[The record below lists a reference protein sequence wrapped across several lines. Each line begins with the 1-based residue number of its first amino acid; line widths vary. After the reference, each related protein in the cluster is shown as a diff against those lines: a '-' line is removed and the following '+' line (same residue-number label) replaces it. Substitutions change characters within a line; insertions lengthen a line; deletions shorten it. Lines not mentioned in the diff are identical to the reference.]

1 MLFPGDIKNALSNYN
16 NLISNKVTY
25 DFKGI
30 KTFSMKKIFTLF
42 CLSFFLFA
50 QAQEYSSSNIHS
62 HNDYAGAL
70 PFYGAYS
77 NETGVIE
84 ADVFLVNN
92 ELFVSHTSKE
102 IVMHNTLKS
111 LYLEPLSSKLKSLEG
126 KVYQSGKPLIL
137 MIDIKSDA
145 DSTLKLI
152 EQQLKAFPEIIS
164 NKNIK
169 VVISGN
175 RPLPSQYANYPEFIY
190 FDGRLNE
197 NYTAEQ
203 LARVEMISEDL
214 KEFTVWNGKGVLT
227 QDDLEK
233 IQSTIKKV
241 HSQNK
246 KIRFWGTQDNVNT
259 WMTLMNLKV
268 DFIGTDNVSEL
279 THFINNIKSTFYQNT
294 EFHEAYVPKNTSA
307 FTKKKP
313 KNVILLIGDGMGLTQ
328 IYAGYTANKGK
339 LSLFNIPT
347 QGLSIT
353 KASNS
358 YITDSAAG
366 ATAMATGHKTNN
378 RFISVD
384 ENGKPLELIT
394 QQLAARNYKTAVI
407 SAGNITDATP
417 AAFYAHQPERSYS
430 EPIANDFLA
439 NPSDI
444 LIGGGKN
451 EFKSRKDG
459 KDLSKI
465 LTERGYTFLDK
476 FNSLDTIKNS
486 KFIVLDDAAVV
497 SMKDGRGDFLTKSF
511 AKATSTLLKSKNPF
525 FIMAEGA
532 QIDYGGH
539 RNNVEYVVREML
551 DFDKLVGQAM
561 EFVDNNP
568 ETLLIVTADH
578 ETGGLSLID
587 GSIEKGYVH
596 GSFSTNDHTAVPVP
610 VFAYGAGAQN
620 FMGVYQNTEIYSR
633 IIKALSIK

>member
-1 MLFPGDIKNALSNYN
+1 
-16 NLISNKVTY
+16 
-25 DFKGI
+25 
-30 KTFSMKKIFTLF
+30 MKKIITLF
-42 CLSFFLFA
+42 CFHFFLFA
-50 QAQEYSSSNIHS
+50 QAQEYSTSNIHS
-62 HNDYAGAL
+62 HNDYASAL

-77 NETGVIE
+77 NEVGVIE

-92 ELFVSHTSKE
+92 ELFVAHTSKE
-102 IVMHNTLKS
+102 ITQQNTLKS
-111 LYLEPLSSKLKSLEG
+111 QYLDPLAAKFKSLGG
-126 KVYQSGKPLIL
+126 KAYPSNKPLIL
-137 MIDIKSDA
+137 MIDIKTEADA
-145 DSTLKLI
+145 TLKLI
-152 EQQLKAFPEIIS
+152 TQQLKTFPDLIS
-164 NKNIK
+164 NKNLK

-175 RPLPSQYANYPEFIY
+175 RPSPANWKDYPEFIY

-197 NYTAEQ
+197 NYTSEQ
-203 LARVEMISEDL
+203 LSRVEMISEDL
-214 KEFTVWNGKGVLT
+214 KEITIWNGKGVMT
-227 QDDLEK
+227 QADSEK
-233 IQSTIKKV
+233 VQAIIKKV
-241 HSQNK
+241 HDQNK
-246 KIRFWGTQDNVNT
+246 KIRFWATQDNVNT

-279 THFINNIKSTFYQNT
+279 AHFINNIKSTFYQNT
-294 EFHEAYVPKNTSA
+294 EFHQAYIPKNVSA
-307 FTKKKP
+307 FAKKKP
-313 KNVILLIGDGMGLTQ
+313 KNVILLIGDGMGLAQ
-328 IYAGYTANKGK
+328 IYSGYTANKGQ

-353 KASNS
+353 KSSDS

-394 QQLAARNYKTAVI
+394 KQLAKKNYKTAII

-430 EPIANDFLA
+430 EPIAEDFLS

-444 LIGGGKN
+444 LIGGGVK
-451 EFKSRKDG
+451 EFNSRKDG
-459 KDLSKI
+459 KDLSKVLI
-465 LTERGYTFLDK
+465 EKGYTFSDK
-476 FNSLDTIKNS
+476 FNTLDTIKNVRLV
-486 KFIVLDDAAVV
+486 VLDDASVV
-497 SMKDGRGDFLTKSF
+497 SMKDGRGDFLTKSL
-511 AKATSTLLKSKNPF
+511 AKATSTFSKTKNPF

-539 RNNVEYVVREML
+539 KNNVEYVVREML

-561 EFVDNNP
+561 EFVDKNP

-587 GSIEKGYVH
+587 GSIAKGYVH

-610 VFAYGAGAQN
+610 VFAYGPGAQN
-620 FMGVYQNTEIYSR
+620 FMGVYQNTEIYTK
-633 IIKALSIK
+633 IMEVLTH

>member
-1 MLFPGDIKNALSNYN
+1 
-16 NLISNKVTY
+16 
-25 DFKGI
+25 
-30 KTFSMKKIFTLF
+30 MKKIITLF
-42 CLSFFLFA
+42 CLQFFLFV

-92 ELFVSHTSKE
+92 ELFVAHNFKDITAA
-102 IVMHNTLKS
+102 NTLKNM
-111 LYLEPLSSKLKSLEG
+111 YLDPLSSKLKTLGS
-126 KVYQSGKPLIL
+126 KAYPSGKPLIL

-145 DSTLKLI
+145 EPTLKAI
-152 EQQLKAFPEIIS
+152 AQQLKTFPDIIS
-164 NKNIK
+164 NQNIK

-175 RPLPSQYANYPEFIY
+175 RPDQAQWAAYPLFIY

-197 NYTAEQ
+197 EYTAEQ

-214 KEFTVWNGKGVLT
+214 KQITVWNGKGVLT
-227 QDDLEK
+227 QTDLEK
-233 IQSTIKKV
+233 IQSIIKKV
-241 HSQNK
+241 HNQNK
-246 KIRFWGTQDNVNT
+246 KIRFWATQDNVNT

-268 DFIGTDNVSEL
+268 DFIGTDNVPEL

-294 EFHEAYVPKNTSA
+294 EFHEAYIPKNVSA
-307 FTKKKP
+307 FAKKKP

-328 IYAGYTANKGK
+328 IYSCYTANKGQ

-353 KASNS
+353 KASDS

-384 ENGKPLELIT
+384 ENGKPLQLIT
-394 QQLAARNYKTAVI
+394 QQLAKKNYKTAII

-430 EPIANDFLA
+430 EPIANDFLS

-444 LIGGGKN
+444 LIGGGQN
-451 EFKSRKDG
+451 EFKARKDG
-459 KDLSKI
+459 KDLSK
-465 LTERGYTFLDK
+465 LLMEKGYTFSDQ
-476 FNSLDTIKNS
+476 FASLDTIKNNR
-486 KFIVLDDAAVV
+486 FVVLEDKAVV
-497 SMKDGRGDFLTKSF
+497 SVKNGRGDFLTKSF
-511 AKATSTLLKSKNPF
+511 AKAVTTFSKSKNPF

-539 RNNVEYVVREML
+539 QNNVEYVVREML
-551 DFDKLVGQAM
+551 DFDKLVGKAM
-561 EFVDNNP
+561 EFTDQNP

-587 GSIEKGYVH
+587 GSIAKGYVQ

-620 FMGVYQNTEIYSR
+620 FSGVYQNTEIYAK
-633 IIKALSIK
+633 ILELLFKK

>member
-1 MLFPGDIKNALSNYN
+1 
-16 NLISNKVTY
+16 
-25 DFKGI
+25 
-30 KTFSMKKIFTLF
+30 MKKIFTLF
-42 CLSFFLFA
+42 CLQFFLFV

-62 HNDYAGAL
+62 HNDYASAL

-84 ADVFLVNN
+84 ADVFVVNN
-92 ELFVSHTSKE
+92 ELFVAHNFKD
-102 IVMHNTLKS
+102 IAPNNTLKS
-111 LYLEPLSSKLKSLEG
+111 MYLEPLSLKLKSLG
-126 KVYQSGKPLIL
+126 SKAYPSNKPLIL

-145 DSTLKLI
+145 DATLKVI
-152 EQQLKAFPEIIS
+152 AQQLKTFSDIIV

-175 RPLPSQYANYPEFIY
+175 RPSPAQWAAYPEFIY

-197 NYTAEQ
+197 EYSPEQ
-203 LARVEMISEDL
+203 LARVEMISEDI
-214 KEFTVWNGKGVLT
+214 KELTTWNGKGVLT
-227 QDDLEK
+227 QADLEK
-233 IQSTIKKV
+233 IQAVIKKV
-241 HSQNK
+241 HNQNK
-246 KIRFWGTQDNVNT
+246 KIRFWGTADNVNT
-259 WMTLMNLKV
+259 WMTLMNLKL

-294 EFHEAYVPKNTSA
+294 EFHQAYVPKNVSA
-307 FTKKKP
+307 FAKKKP

-328 IYAGYTANKGK
+328 IYAGYTANKGQ

-353 KASNS
+353 KASDS

-384 ENGKPLELIT
+384 ESGKPLELIT
-394 QQLAARNYKTAVI
+394 QQLAKKGYKTAII

-417 AAFYAHQPERSYS
+417 AAFYAHQPERSYN
-430 EPIANDFLA
+430 EPIANDFLS

-444 LIGGGKN
+444 LIGGGTK
-451 EFKSRKDG
+451 EFKTRKDG
-459 KDLSKI
+459 KDLSKA
-465 LTERGYTFLDK
+465 LMEKGYTFSDK
-476 FNSLDTIKNS
+476 FSALDTITNTR
-486 KFIVLDDAAVV
+486 FVIVDDASVV
-497 SMKDGRGDFLTKSF
+497 SMKNGRGDFLTKSL
-511 AKATSTLLKSKNPF
+511 AKATNTFSKSKNPF

-539 RNNVEYVVREML
+539 SNNVEYVVREML

-568 ETLLIVTADH
+568 ETLLVVTADH

-596 GSFSTNDHTAVPVP
+596 GSFSTNDHTAVSVP

-620 FMGVYQNTEIYSR
+620 FAGVYQNTEIYAE
-633 IIKALSIK
+633 IVEALSKK

>member
-1 MLFPGDIKNALSNYN
+1 
-16 NLISNKVTY
+16 
-25 DFKGI
+25 
-30 KTFSMKKIFTLF
+30 MKKIFILF

-62 HNDYAGAL
+62 HNDYASPL

-77 NETGVIE
+77 NEAGVIE

-92 ELFVSHTSKE
+92 ELFVAHTSKE
-102 IVMHNTLKS
+102 IGPNNTLKNF
-111 LYLEPLSSKLKSLEG
+111 YLEPLSLKLKNLGS
-126 KVYQSGKPLIL
+126 KAYPSNKPLIL

-152 EQQLKAFPEIIS
+152 AQQLKNYPDIII

-175 RPLPSQYANYPEFIY
+175 RPNPAQWTSYPEFIY

-197 NYTAEQ
+197 NYTPEQ

-214 KEFTVWNGKGVLT
+214 HELTIWNGKGVLT
-227 QDDLEK
+227 QADLEK
-233 IQSTIKKV
+233 IQSAIKKV
-241 HSQNK
+241 HNQNK
-246 KIRFWGTQDNVNT
+246 KIRFWATQDNVNT

-268 DFIGTDNVSEL
+268 DFIGTDNVAEL
-279 THFINNIKSTFYQNT
+279 THFINNLKNNFYQNT
-294 EFHEAYVPKNTSA
+294 EFHQAYAPKNVAA
-307 FTKKKP
+307 FAKKKP

-328 IYAGYTANKGK
+328 IYSGYTANKGQ

-353 KASNS
+353 KASDS

-394 QQLAARNYKTAVI
+394 QQLAKKNYKTAII

-430 EPIANDFLA
+430 EPIAYDFLS

-444 LIGGGKN
+444 LIGGGQK

-459 KDLSKI
+459 KDLSKVLI
-465 LTERGYTFLDK
+465 EKGYTFSDK
-476 FNSLDTIKNS
+476 FSSLDTIKNTR
-486 KFIVLDDAAVV
+486 FIVLEDAAVV
-497 SMKDGRGDFLTKSF
+497 SMKDGRGDFLTKSL
-511 AKATSTLLKSKNPF
+511 AKATSTFAKTKNPF

-561 EFVDNNP
+561 EFVDKNP

-620 FMGVYQNTEIYSR
+620 FMGVYQNTEIYTK
-633 IIKALSIK
+633 ILEALSIK

>member
-1 MLFPGDIKNALSNYN
+1 
-16 NLISNKVTY
+16 
-25 DFKGI
+25 
-30 KTFSMKKIFTLF
+30 MKKIITLF
-42 CLSFFLFA
+42 CLQFFLFA
-50 QAQEYSSSNIHS
+50 EAQEYSSSNIHS
-62 HNDYAGAL
+62 HNDYASAL

-84 ADVFLVNN
+84 ADVFIVNN
-92 ELFVSHTSKE
+92 ELFVAHNAKD
-102 IVMHNTLKS
+102 IAPQNTLKN
-111 LYLEPLSSKLKSLEG
+111 LYLDPLCLKVRHLEG
-126 KVYQSGKPLIL
+126 KAYASNKPLIL

-145 DSTLKLI
+145 IATLKLI
-152 EQQLKAFPEIIS
+152 AEQLKTYPEIS
-164 NKNIK
+164 ANKNIK

-175 RPLPSQYANYPEFIY
+175 RPSPEQYKEFPEFIY
-190 FDGRLNE
+190 FDGRPNE
-197 NYTAEQ
+197 NYSPEQ
-203 LARVEMISEDL
+203 LSRIEMISEDL
-214 KEFTVWNGKGVLT
+214 GQFTVWNGKGVLT
-227 QDDLEK
+227 QTDLEK
-233 IQSTIKKV
+233 IQSVIKKV
-241 HSQNK
+241 HDQNK
-246 KIRFWGTQDNVNT
+246 KVRFWATQDNVNT

-279 THFINNIKSTFYQNT
+279 THFINNIKSTFYQNA
-294 EFHEAYVPKNTSA
+294 EFHQAYVPKNTSA
-307 FTKKKP
+307 FAKKKP

-328 IYAGYTANKGK
+328 IYSGYTANKGQ

-353 KASNS
+353 KASDS

-384 ENGKPLELIT
+384 ENEKPLELIT
-394 QQLAARNYKTAVI
+394 QQLAKKNYKTAII

-444 LIGGGKN
+444 LIGGGQN
-451 EFKSRKDG
+451 EFIKRKDG

-465 LTERGYTFLDK
+465 LIEKGYTFSDK
-476 FNSLDTIKNS
+476 FSSLDTIKNA
-486 KFIVLDDAAVV
+486 KFIVLDDASVV
-497 SMKDGRGDFLTKSF
+497 SMKDGRGDFLTKSL
-511 AKATSTLLKSKNPF
+511 AKATTTFSATKNPF

-561 EFVDNNP
+561 EFVDKNP

-587 GSIEKGYVH
+587 GSISKGYVQ

-620 FMGVYQNTEIYSR
+620 FSGVYQNTAIYTK
-633 IIKALSIK
+633 IMEVLFTK

>member
-1 MLFPGDIKNALSNYN
+1 
-16 NLISNKVTY
+16 
-25 DFKGI
+25 
-30 KTFSMKKIFTLF
+30 MKKIFTLF
-42 CLSFFLFA
+42 CLQFFLFV

-62 HNDYAGAL
+62 HNDYASAL

-84 ADVFLVNN
+84 ADVFVVNN
-92 ELFVSHTSKE
+92 ELFVAHNFKD
-102 IVMHNTLKS
+102 IAPHNTLKS
-111 LYLEPLSSKLKSLEG
+111 LYLEPLSLKLKNLGS
-126 KVYQSGKPLIL
+126 KAYPSNKPLIL

-145 DSTLKLI
+145 DATLKVI
-152 EQQLKAFPEIIS
+152 AQQLKTFPDIIV

-175 RPLPSQYANYPEFIY
+175 RPNPAQWSAYPEFIY

-197 NYTAEQ
+197 EYSPEQ
-203 LARVEMISEDL
+203 LARVEMISEDI
-214 KEFTVWNGKGVLT
+214 KVFTPWNGKGVLT
-227 QDDLEK
+227 QADLEK
-233 IQSTIKKV
+233 IQTVIKKV
-241 HSQNK
+241 HNQNK
-246 KIRFWGTQDNVNT
+246 KIRFWGTADNVNT
-259 WMTLMNLKV
+259 WMTLMNLKL

-294 EFHEAYVPKNTSA
+294 EFHQAYVPKNVSA
-307 FTKKKP
+307 FAKKKP

-328 IYAGYTANKGK
+328 IYAGYTANKGQ

-353 KASNS
+353 KASDS

-384 ENGKPLELIT
+384 ESGKPLELIT
-394 QQLAARNYKTAVI
+394 QQLAKKNYKTAII

-417 AAFYAHQPERSYS
+417 AAFYAHQPERSYN
-430 EPIANDFLA
+430 EPIANDFLS

-444 LIGGGKN
+444 LIGGGTK
-451 EFKSRKDG
+451 EFKARKDG
-459 KDLSKI
+459 KDLSKV
-465 LTERGYTFLDK
+465 LVEKGYTFADK
-476 FNSLDTIKNS
+476 FSALDTITNS
-486 KFIVLDDAAVV
+486 KFVIVDDASVV
-497 SMKDGRGDFLTKSF
+497 SMKNGRGDFLTKSL
-511 AKATSTLLKSKNPF
+511 AKATSTFSKSKNPF

-539 RNNVEYVVREML
+539 SNNVEYVVREML

-568 ETLLIVTADH
+568 ETLLVVTADH

-596 GSFSTNDHTAVPVP
+596 GSFSTNDHTAVSVP

-620 FMGVYQNTEIYSR
+620 FAGVYQNTEIYTK
-633 IIKALSIK
+633 IIEALSKK